1 MLIADLD
8 YSFFGWNSQF
18 AIYGPYNY
26 SEDWHEYPDYSSDP
40 PVNKGDFLPI
50 IDNTDPNKYY
60 PVTVNGQTYKIYN
73 SAILNNSTGLYICLI
88 CDRPWNSY
96 QLWHDGRQSGE
107 AWVQYQSIN
116 AIAQNGVYTCGYD
129 DETPPFEWHSD
140 GFLYNIGS
148 YYDKEITVFNS
159 IETELPIF
167 TNNNDFMDYIT
178 GITETATVRVNYYVP
193 AGDYQFTKI
202 TYKKDKEPAS
212 VNDGTVVDIDITQTE
227 VTIGGL
233 AENNTYYFT
242 IFTDISESNSVSF
255 TVEPNP
261 VPPEYR
267 EYIDTINGSGFFW
280 KDFTYTNAASPYPAV
295 NPVPATVSFYNR
307 RVWTN
312 TQNPIGNQTNGT
324 GSMMVSSIMTF
335 NITSSNDSVT
345 ATLSGYNPEIQE
357 GKTVNN
363 VYYIPFE
370 AVDQVF
376 RNIASSINAYTF
388 NNSYRI
394 AVFEYQFNT
403 LQICLQCIAA
413 HFRNVNIYV
422 DGVLWSKVS

>member
-233 AENNTYYFT
+233 AENSTYYFT

-261 VPPEYR
+261 VPPEYKQ
-267 EYIDTINGSGFFW
+267 YIDYINGSGFNFKNYPIIYGDRIAQPIVPTVIENMSW
-280 KDFTYTNAASPYPAV
+280 VVGKNYARWDKIYPSTPITVKLTGDTTHITVTYEGY
-295 NPVPATVSFYNR
+295 
-307 RVWTN
+307 
-312 TQNPIGNQTNGT
+312 
-324 GSMMVSSIMTF
+324 
-335 NITSSNDSVT
+335 SNS
-345 ATLSGYNPEIQE
+345 E
-357 GKTVNN
+357 
-363 VYYIPFE
+363 
-370 AVDQVF
+370 
-376 RNIASSINAYTF
+376 YTKC
-388 NNSYRI
+388 NDSYRI
-394 AVFEYQFNT
+394 IYNDKSYDSQDPENVLIGDNVFTAYYGMNYYSVGNFTTEFAINNADNIQQALIFFTTRFKN
-403 LQICLQCIAA
+403 II
-413 HFRNVNIYV
+413 IYV
-422 DGVLWSKVS
+422 NDELWSNPF